1 MPERINGIPT
11 DGAIAYKEGFFAG
24 DCPYME
30 EDDLD
35 FNRWN
40 AEWDSAADEATAPQ
54 APKGPGSVI
63 TNRYRARYSEDG
75 HPTHCG
81 DDLAVLLNQLCSNKA
96 GTNLDLFERIC
107 ELNGVDLSKYNR
119 STKGWQGRLR
129 MTGRNL
135 LAKRLVQNGGKL
147 VIPYGLGEEVHQ
159 FNAEWVEQAK
169 VKYKP
174 KVVE

>member
-1 MPERINGIPT
+1 MERINGVPIN
-11 DGAIAYKEGFFAG
+11 GAIAYKEGFFAA

-40 AEWDSAADEATAPQ
+40 TEWDQAADEATAPPQ
-54 APKGPGSVI
+54 PKGPGSVI
-63 TNRYRARYSEDG
+63 TGRYRAKYSEDG

-81 DDLAVLLNQLCSNKA
+81 DELAVLLNEMCSNKA
-96 GTNLDLFERIC
+96 GTNLEVFEHIC
-107 ELNGVDLSKYNR
+107 DLNGIDLSKYNR

-135 LAKRLVQNGGKL
+135 LSKKVAKRGGWL
-147 VIPYGLGEEVHQ
+147 IVPYGLDAEKRQ
-159 FNAEWVEQAK
+159 LSQEWVESTLS
-169 VKYKP
+169 KYKP
-174 KVVE
+174 KVYT